1 MKIFSVNDIEF
12 RARTLYNGYPIVD
25 EMHSTGCC
33 LVQGDCKEM
42 HDTEVL
48 CDDFYGRFFSPSFL
62 HNVKY
67 PYGATDRLSF
77 YHNGLVQ
84 FPEIVDE
91 LRVPY
96 RRIPIFKVGNLD
108 EIKSYAKIMKERNP
122 DNIILFRGQNKSYQI
137 VRSQEEIELLYGNIN
152 VKEPSFLPSFLRP
165 NNKVDYTSL
174 CSAWHQLAS
183 ILIHDLNCDCGGK
196 IQEDFRMVE
205 NFHTFSLGI
214 AQHYGLPSVG
224 VDLTDSLE
232 TALWFALNY
241 LNGNGDGSTSYE
253 LIGPEVSDA
262 TIYLFRCDKRCITKY
277 DYGLEE
283 FVGSHRPQAQNA
295 WFFHGGWG
303 LAKNQMALQLMCG
316 FRVDASWE
324 HDLPKEYFETLFPGR
339 DKDYFLDFF
348 IKMQNWFDGTQIGEL
363 LKGLY
368 Y

>member
-1 MKIFSVNDIEF
+1 MKIFSINDIEF
-12 RARTLYNGYPIVD
+12 RARPLYNGYPIVN
-25 EMHSTGCC
+25 EAHATSCC
-33 LVQGDCKEM
+33 LGQGDCKEM

-48 CDDFYGRFFSPSFL
+48 CDDNYGRFFSSSFL
-62 HNVKY
+62 SNVKY
-67 PYGATDRLSF
+67 PYGDSNRLP
-77 YHNGLVQ
+77 YYNNGLVR

-96 RRIPIFKVGNLD
+96 RRIPIYKVRNLE
-108 EIKSYAKIMKERNP
+108 EIKQLARIMKERNP
-122 DNIILFRGQNKSYQI
+122 NNIILFRGQNKSYQI
-137 VRSQEEIELLYGNIN
+137 LRSEEDSMFLYGSKK
-152 VKEPSFLPSFLRP
+152 VKEPSFLPSYLRP
-165 NNKVDYTSL
+165 NNNVGYTSL

-183 ILIHDLNCDCGGK
+183 SLIHDLNIDCGGK
-196 IQEDFRMVE
+196 IPRYFRMGE

-241 LNGNGDGSTSYE
+241 LKVKGDGSTSYE
-253 LIGPEVSDA
+253 LIGPEVNEA

-283 FVGSHRPQAQNA
+283 FVGSHRPLAQNA

-316 FRVDASWE
+316 FRVDASWYQ
-324 HDLPKEYFETLFPGR
+324 DLPKGYFETLFPS
-339 DKDYFLDFF
+339 KEQDYILDFF
-348 IKMQNWFDGTQIGEL
+348 IKMQKWFDGTQIGEL